1 MTADTPLLSNNGIN
15 RAHVEE
21 EEEAVSLPC
30 RFGIE
35 SKKLWKLAGPAIF
48 TVLCQYSLGA
58 DTQAFA
64 VLYSE
69 LDLAAIASLD
79 FGIMATILY
88 FSSFSYSCALETL
101 CGQAYD
107 AGQIR
112 MLGVY
117 MQRSWVIL
125 LTTAII
131 LIPIHVWAPPILE
144 LFGETTE
151 ISDAA
156 GKFALWRIP
165 QLFAHALNF
174 PIQKL
179 ESSRHGL
186 GGAITVNTSWW
197 LIVRGQLLQIFIT
210 ESDGAWSGFLW
221 LAFADLYGFVKLSL
235 ASAVMLC
242 LEFWYLMITVVITG
256 HLLTIFLFH
265 VCSMNLSG
273 WDTMIAIG
281 FNAAIS
287 VRVSN
292 ELGAGNFKAAKFS
305 ALVVSVT
312 SVSTGVVA
320 MIVVLATRDYFPYSF
335 TTSAAVAKE
344 TSKSWELRYDD
355 LSC

>member
-242 LEFWYLMITVVITG
+242 
-256 HLLTIFLFH
+256 
-265 VCSMNLSG
+265 MNLSG